1 MKTTRRILSLS
12 LVLIAAVTMLF
23 GLAKPVQAA
32 DTAGKAQTLEII
44 SAGKSSYVIVT
55 PKASSKE
62 VESAAQELRDAI
74 RKKTWVSLKVKTD
87 LLNAA
92 SKKSDTEI
100 LIGHTNRAES
110 AEVMKDVPYGEY
122 AIRVVN
128 QKIVIAAWD
137 DTSLIKGC
145 EAFAEYA
152 ENKGKFRSFSINSD
166 YTASGVTFEGVGAV
180 PPYEDKGITTRYMDL
195 ADECYMVHI
204 ANTSRGDFL
213 KYVKNLPGAGFTEY
227 SYRQAGKM
235 LYAIYGN
242 EDTILHLSFN
252 GLTREARIAV
262 EDAYD
267 RTIFTEVEYEKVCEP
282 SVSMIGQEFTDSTD
296 PSAVPVSNGLC
307 LVFRLEDGRFIIVD
321 SGATVKSVNLL
332 YRTLQKLHVNEGKI
346 TVAAWILTH
355 PHGDHT
361 GGFQYLSTTAL
372 KNQIVVENIIHHF
385 ASDAQ
390 HAAIKTAGTSAN
402 TRLAM
407 KRFSGANIIKA
418 HSGQVIQAGGAEVE
432 MLFTYADM
440 EPMVLDQ
447 MNTTSLILRVTVQ
460 GNSVMVLADTTSRA
474 INHIYKVYGNYLKSD
489 MVQLAHHGVNGGVL
503 LYQAIDADVVLWPIA
518 VDASYNQGVELIQDV
533 AYNKVATDRAEEVY
547 VAGNAVF
554 TLILPY
560 TPPDNA
566 SAVFYL
572 GKK

>member
-23 GLAKPVQAA
+23 GLVQSARAA
-32 DTAGKAQTLEII
+32 DTPGKTQTLEFI
-44 SAGKSSYVIVT
+44 SGGKSSYVVVI
-55 PKASSKE
+55 PEDSSE
-62 VESAAQELRDAI
+62 RTQVAARKMRADI
-74 RKKTWVSLKVKTD
+74 RKKTRAYLSQ
-87 LLNAA
+87 
-92 SKKSDTEI
+92 KSDVLSSGVKPAETEI
-100 LIGHTNRAES
+100 LIGKTNRPES
-110 AEVMKDVPYGEY
+110 AEVLKDVHYGEY

-128 QKIVIAAWD
+128 KKIVIAAWD
-137 DTSLIKGC
+137 DVSLEKGC
-145 EAFAEYA
+145 QVFANYIG
-152 ENKGKFRSFSINSD
+152 NKYKQGKVLLTSEHI
-166 YTASGVTFEGVGAV
+166 TEGVASEV
-180 PPYEDKGITTRYMDL
+180 LNAIPYYDGEIADTQCVDL
-195 ADECYMVHI
+195 ADNSYMLYV
-204 ANTSRGDFL
+204 ANTTRAEFVE
-213 KYVKNLPGAGFTEY
+213 YVENLANAGFEEF
-227 SYRQAGKM
+227 SFREAGKM

-267 RTIFTEVEYEKVCEP
+267 RTIFTEQPYEKICEP

-407 KRFSGANIIKA
+407 KRFRGANIIKA

-447 MNTTSLILRVTVQ
+447 MNTTSLIFRVTVQ

-503 LYQAIDADVVLWPIA
+503 LYQTIDADVVLWPIA
-518 VDASYNQGVELIQDV
+518 VDASYNQGVELIRDV
-533 AYNKVATDRAEEVY
+533 AYNKVATDLAEEVY